1 VIRENSSK
9 QKFVIRDNQFTIMA
23 KEIKVIVK
31 IQIPAGKATPA
42 PPIGP
47 ALAQHGLNIAEFCQ
61 KFNAAT
67 QQMSGYTIPAEVT
80 IYKDRSYTFKLKTP
94 LASELL
100 KKAAGIE
107 KGSGVPNKTKVGKVT
122 KAQLKEIAE
131 KKMPDLNTTD
141 VEQAMKIIAGTAK
154 NMGIEV
160 KE

>member
-1 VIRENSSK
+1 
-9 QKFVIRDNQFTIMA
+9 MA
-23 KEIKVIVK
+23 KEIKAIVK
-31 IQIPAGKATPA
+31 IQIQAGKANPA
-42 PPIGP
+42 PPVGP

-61 KFNAAT
+61 KFNEAT
-67 QQMSGYTIPAEVT
+67 KDKMGYVIPAEVT

-107 KGSGVPNKTKVGKVT
+107 KGSGEPNKKTVGKVT

-131 KKMPDLNTTD
+131 KKMADLNTTD
-141 VEQAMKIIAGTAK
+141 VEMAMKIIAGTAK

-160 KE
+160 KG